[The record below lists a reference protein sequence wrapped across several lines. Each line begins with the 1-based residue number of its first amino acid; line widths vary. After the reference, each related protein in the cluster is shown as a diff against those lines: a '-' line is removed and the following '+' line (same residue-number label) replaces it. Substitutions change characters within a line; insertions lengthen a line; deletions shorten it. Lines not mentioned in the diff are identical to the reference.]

1 MNSEWQRQHE
11 TDNSTL
17 LPTQKVPFRGVLGI
31 DTHIRVY
38 CEVLVEAT
46 VCCEVLVEATVC
58 CEVLVETT
66 VCGEVLVEA
75 TVCCEVLVEA
85 TVC

>member
-1 MNSEWQRQHE
+1 MNSKWQRQHE
-11 TDNSTL
+11 TDNNTL
-17 LPTQKVPFRGVLGI
+17 LPTQNLPFRGVLGI
-31 DTHIRVY
+31 DTHTRMC

-58 CEVLVETT
+58 CEVLVE
-66 VCGEVLVEA
+66 A

-85 TVC
+85 KVC